1 VLWIGRRADTPI
13 HCCGTAGPR
22 TKEARGHPPR
32 SIARRSPPS
41 RGGAVGARMCAEEQ
55 TRGLGFEAL
64 LLQGKITFCWWAGAG
79 RGEWVKIIQG
89 GFSAAIKMTK
99 ALSTTV
105 VFFKVNPVCRFV
117 KFYLQQQSSSPWA
130 GQSGAE
136 MRRAPR
142 APFAV
147 SSRSLA
153 LFTRG
158 DGEPP

>member
-1 VLWIGRRADTPI
+1 
-13 HCCGTAGPR
+13 
-22 TKEARGHPPR
+22 
-32 SIARRSPPS
+32 
-41 RGGAVGARMCAEEQ
+41 MCAEEQ
-55 TRGLGFEAL
+55 TRGLGFEAPL
-64 LLQGKITFCWWAGAG
+64 LYNWEKSPFADDE
-79 RGEWVKIIQG
+79 RGEWVKIIKG
-89 GFSAAIKMTK
+89 GFSAPIKMTK